1 MIDCVFKQLLFNLKV
16 WILLKRATEKL
27 TMDQLTKR
35 RGHDRE
41 QQRKYRESKKMN
53 KPTVINISY
62 LTPVD
67 QSKSKLILKVLQ
79 LQTIL
84 SKLLFVISLIKT
96 VFEEVV
102 TTVHKITLTN
112 YLNNFKYFTMTR
124 SPFIS
129 G

>member
-35 RGHDRE
+35 REHDRE

-53 KPTVINISY
+53 